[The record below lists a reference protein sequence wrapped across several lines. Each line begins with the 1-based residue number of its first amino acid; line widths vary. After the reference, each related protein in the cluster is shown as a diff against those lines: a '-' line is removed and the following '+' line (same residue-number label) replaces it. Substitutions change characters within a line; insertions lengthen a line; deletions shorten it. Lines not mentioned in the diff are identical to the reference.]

1 MWDPGFLGLY
11 QRPMS
16 IFFFLPI
23 IEKDVVPSTIA
34 LPVLLYRQ
42 DKKVS
47 EALVDSFLGLFLQGK
62 QTGDH

>member
-1 MWDPGFLGLY
+1 M
-11 QRPMS
+11 
-16 IFFFLPI
+16 IFFSLLPI
-23 IEKDVVPSTIA
+23 IEKDVVSRTIA

-47 EALVDSFLGLFLQGK
+47 EALVDSFMGFSLQGK